1 MNTTYSEDDPSCWS
15 YVWDME
21 YGKNKKTFQD
31 SPNSDMAETHFLL
44 ENKIFF
50 SRWKMLEKEAC

>member
-1 MNTTYSEDDPSCWS
+1 MIPVVDHMFGIWS
-15 YVWDME
+15 ME
-21 YGKNKKTFQD
+21 KTKKTFQD

-50 SRWKMLEKEAC
+50 SLAKNVRERSMLNRQTR